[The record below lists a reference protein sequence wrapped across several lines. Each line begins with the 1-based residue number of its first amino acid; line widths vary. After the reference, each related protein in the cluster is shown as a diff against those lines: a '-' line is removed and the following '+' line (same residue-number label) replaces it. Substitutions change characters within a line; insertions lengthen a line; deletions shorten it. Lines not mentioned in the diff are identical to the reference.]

1 MEPTASWMSILVTA
15 RVAFVMIRLAVSPI
29 PIGRTPGFLLR
40 AMRRQARK
48 GVMREGSTKLMQ
60 RRLVTSAR
68 DWQRSLEADLNEVHS
83 LLQQRASKQEGP
95 AAPDVRKAI
104 DLIREASMDSN
115 RTGCVSGG
123 GSEMIESG

>member
-1 MEPTASWMSILVTA
+1 
-15 RVAFVMIRLAVSPI
+15 MIRLAVSPI